1 MFKKTMRVLFVP
13 RTDSPTK
20 AYYGGLVAGLYLGYV
35 ICDQLLATSDS
46 NAFHKGWT
54 ARAEFDASMRN
65 LEQATPDS
73 E

>member
-20 AYYGGLVAGLYLGYV
+20 AYYAGLFGGLYLGYV
-35 ICDQLLATSDS
+35 IWDLIYDASDDK
-46 NAFHKGWT
+46 AFDAGWT
-54 ARAEFDASMRN
+54 ARGEFEASMN
-65 LEQATPDS
+65 NIEQATPDS